1 MPDLSGFPRAA
12 WLRAEKLVLE
22 QASVADLGYGD
33 PRGSQWLRTE
43 LAGWLARTRGL
54 RADPDDIIVVTGV
67 AQALALL
74 ARVLRDLGEIAVEDP
89 GSRGAREE
97 LAYWGLRPVP
107 VPVDEHGLRVDALGD
122 LRAVL
127 LTPAHQFPTGVVLA
141 PRRRRDL
148 LDWAAGA
155 DALIVEDDYDA
166 EYRYD
171 RAPVPALQA
180 SAPGLVAYAG
190 STSKTLAPGMRL
202 GWLIP
207 PRRLHADLVEAKH
220 ASDLG
225 SPALPQ
231 LVLARLIASGELE
244 QHIRLVRKRQRSRR
258 DALLRALREH
268 LPAARVQGIAA
279 GLHLLITFPGRPART
294 RSWRK
299 RSCEPGYSSSR
310 CPGTVSGRGYRGSL
324 WDTPRTPLT
333 SCARPHG
340 GSRRSL
346 TSIGTSLTS
355 RADRSL
361 GRRHA
366 LGVGAPVPAGH
377 GPQLADARRPGQDD
391 EEHPADGRKQQGHA
405 ERQVTVRAHVRD
417 VYLGAVLQD
426 EDQQEQQDDGEEADR
441 DPQPADPGA
450 PDLVLGQCRR
460 AAARPLRSGLLR
472 CGLLRRGLLRRDHG
486 AGRRRLP
493 APIPVLRLEFPPWV
507 CGLRFR
513 GHLIPLICGWSTAQL
528 HCPARGRLC
537 IPRRRTVRHIARLR
551 GRSSLRPEHAG

>member
-1 MPDLSGFPRAA
+1 MTVTSGGADFLQLSPAAAPARGLTGWLADAIRAAIIDGRLQAGAPLPATRLLAGDMGVSRGVIVEAYQRLADEGLVSARPGAGTRVLGISRRAPGTRPAQARPAQARPGPTAERPDSSLLPQPWRARAEIDLSPGVPDLSGFPRSA
-12 WLRAEKLVLE
+12 WLRAEKRVLE
-22 QASVADLGYGD
+22 QASVTDLGYGD
-33 PRGSQWLRTE
+33 PRGSRWLRTE

-54 RADPDDIIVVTGV
+54 RADPDDIIIVTGV

-74 ARVLRDLGEIAVEDP
+74 ARVLRDLDAIAVEDP
-89 GSRGAREE
+89 GSRGSRDE

-107 VPVDEHGLRVDALGD
+107 VPVDEHGLRVDDLARGD

-180 SAPGLVAYAG
+180 SAPSLVAYAG

-207 PRRLHADLVEAKH
+207 PSRLHADLVEAKR

-244 QHIRLVRKRQRSRR
+244 QHIRGVRKRQRSRR

-279 GLHLLITFPGRPART
+279 GLHLLITFPGRAGLDTDLAEAILRAGVLVHPL
-294 RSWRK
+294 SWHRQ
-299 RSCEPGYSSSR
+299 RPGV
-310 CPGTVSGRGYRGSL
+310 PGIVLGYAAHPP
-324 WDTPRTPLT
+324 D
-333 SCARPHG
+333 
-340 GSRRSL
+340 
-346 TSIGTSLTS
+346 
-355 RADRSL
+355 
-361 GRRHA
+361 
-366 LGVGAPVPAGH
+366 
-377 GPQLADARRPGQDD
+377 QLHEAARRIAQVLSGQ
-391 EEHPADGRKQQGHA
+391 G
-405 ERQVTVRAHVRD
+405 
-417 VYLGAVLQD
+417 LS
-426 EDQQEQQDDGEEADR
+426 
-441 DPQPADPGA
+441 
-450 PDLVLGQCRR
+450 GQ
-460 AAARPLRSGLLR
+460 
-472 CGLLRRGLLRRDHG
+472 
-486 AGRRRLP
+486 
-493 APIPVLRLEFPPWV
+493 
-507 CGLRFR
+507 
-513 GHLIPLICGWSTAQL
+513 
-528 HCPARGRLC
+528 
-537 IPRRRTVRHIARLR
+537 
-551 GRSSLRPEHAG
+551 GRSARQRPEPP